1 MGGFGP
7 WDEEIAIALG
17 SITSPSLSF
26 FEPYVGVLFVAE
38 LLNQYFFITANSGF
52 ANLAVHVKL

>member
-1 MGGFGP
+1 MGGL
-7 WDEEIAIALG
+7 DEEIAIALG